1 MGWSI
6 AESSPARSD
15 LDWHRWLG
23 VACAAIALVA
33 ATIGLAANAVP
44 GPRRL
49 AWYRFAVVLAG
60 LLVGLTGHYG
70 GSLTYGPEYLSRAIS
85 TLIYGKVTPKPPEAA
100 AESPGISA
108 NRPVSATGDI
118 EFGRDV
124 FPILSRHCFS
134 CHGGG
139 EGLTVKSEFTISD
152 REGILRGGESGEPGM
167 ILGQGPK
174 SWIVRLA
181 NGEDPDRIMPPRG
194 NRLTREQISILERW
208 IDRGA
213 PWPGQDGGVKANEPV
228 PGPKSGGTPESAA
241 AATHW
246 HWAYTSP
253 KRPEIPIVSG
263 INHTAPGGQIDALI
277 AAKLPVRNLAPAP
290 EADRATL
297 LRRLSLDLTGLP
309 PTPEEVDAF
318 VNDSAPDA
326 YAARVD
332 ALLASDRYGE
342 RWAAMWLDLAR
353 YADSHG
359 YEKDGLRTMWPYRDW
374 VIDAYNRDLPFD
386 RFTIDQLAGDLI
398 ESPSTASL
406 VATGFHRN
414 TQINEE
420 GGTDPEEFRVE
431 NIIDRTN
438 TTASV
443 WLGTTLGCAQCH
455 DHKYDPLPIKDYY
468 RFYAFFDQDESDFEV
483 LSSTEKR
490 AAGAKVAVPRRENA
504 AAFETIR
511 SQAALAADR
520 LAAANLGLRTGDYAA
535 LAAKLLAESPSIDAW
550 SPITPST
557 ASSNGS
563 ATLTI
568 DAQGVVR
575 SSGTAPDKAVYTIE
589 LPPGSLA
596 GATGL
601 RLEAI
606 PGSNGS
612 VGLSGGGNFVVQE
625 VTLSLGGR
633 SVTLDAASSDH
644 WQGFGK
650 PGDEWRAMDA
660 IDANP
665 ATGWAIMPQA
675 SRPHQLV
682 VRFESKLTTE
692 TAPAT
697 LTITQNY
704 GGSHVLS
711 AFRLA
716 VSRGEVP
723 MPLPSHVRAA
733 LAATGPT
740 PEQMETVWAHAALL
754 DPAIHTAR
762 RESAGLENTLRA
774 MTAADAPV
782 LRRVKTPRKTK
793 VLIKGSWSSPGD
805 EVSPAVPAVLA
816 QSCGQPA
823 TPDRLGLARWL
834 VDPANPLTARVQ
846 VNRLWARLWGQGLVE
861 TEDDFGTQGEAATNR
876 ELLDYL
882 ATEFVRLG
890 WSQKKLLREIVMSRA
905 YRASSRFSPEALEA
919 DPRNTFLA
927 RGARFRLDAEFI
939 RDAALASAGLLT
951 PTIGG
956 PSVFPPQPDGI
967 WTQIYS
973 GDQWTPSTGPDRFR
987 RGIYTFWRRTSH
999 YPTFGTFDAPSR
1011 ELACTRRTRTNTPL
1025 QALTTLNDPQFVE
1038 AALALARRAIDA
1050 AATDAERTSWI
1061 FRRVVGRPA
1070 TDAELS
1076 RLTSLLSQVRT
1087 GYEADPAAATA
1098 FASQCPIPREGALD
1112 ADLATLAVVAN
1123 IALNLDE
1130 ALTRE

>member
-6 AESSPARSD
+6 AETSSARSE

-23 VACAAIALVA
+23 VACTGVALVA
-33 ATIGLAANAVP
+33 ASIGLAANAVP

-49 AWYRFAVVLAG
+49 AWYRFSAVVAG
-60 LLVGLTGHYG
+60 LLVVLTGHYG
-70 GSLTYGPEYLSRAIS
+70 GSLTYGPEYVSRAIS
-85 TLIYGKVTPKPPEAA
+85 TLIYGKASPKAPETPLETL
-100 AESPGISA
+100 GVSA
-108 NRPVSATGDI
+108 NKPVSVSGDV

-139 EGLTVKSEFTISD
+139 EGLTVKSGLSLSE
-152 REGILRGGESGEPGM
+152 RQGILNGGDSGEPGM
-167 ILGQGPK
+167 QLGHGSK

-181 NGEDPDRIMPPRG
+181 KGEDPDRIMPPRG
-194 NRLTREQISILERW
+194 NRLTSEQISVLERW

-228 PGPKSGGTPESAA
+228 PGPKSDGTSAPAAA

-246 HWAYTSP
+246 HWAYSP
-253 KRPEIPIVSG
+253 PRLPEIPVVRG
-263 INHTAPGGQIDALI
+263 IDPDAPGGRIDAI
-277 AAKLPVRNLAPAP
+277 ITAALSARSLVPSP
-290 EADRATL
+290 EADRPTL
-297 LRRLSLDLTGLP
+297 LRRLSLDLLGLP
-309 PTPEEVDAF
+309 PTPEEIDAF
-318 VNDSAPDA
+318 VNDPAPDA

-332 ALLASDRYGE
+332 ALLASERYGE
-342 RWAAMWLDLAR
+342 RWAAVWLDLAR

-398 ESPSTASL
+398 DTPTTASL

-431 NIIDRTN
+431 NIIDRAN

-443 WLGTTLGCAQCH
+443 WLGSTLGCAQCH
-455 DHKYDPLPIKDYY
+455 DHKYDPFSQRDYY
-468 RFYAFFDQDESDFEV
+468 RFYAYFDQDESDFEV
-483 LSSTEKR
+483 VSSTEKR
-490 AAGAKVAVPRRENA
+490 AAGAKVGVPRRENA
-504 AAFETIR
+504 AAFEAIR
-511 SQAALAADR
+511 VQAAAAADR
-520 LAAANLGLRTGDYAA
+520 LAEAKRVLRTGDLAA
-535 LAAKLLAESPSIDAW
+535 LASSLMAEPAASAW
-550 SPITPST
+550 TPLTPTSATST
-557 ASSNGS
+557 GS
-563 ATLTI
+563 APLII
-568 DAQGVVR
+568 DPQGVVR
-575 SSGTAPDKAVYTIE
+575 STGAAPDKAVYTVE
-589 LPPGSLA
+589 LPPGSLS

-601 RLEAI
+601 RLEVV
-606 PGSNGS
+606 PGSNGT

-625 VTLSLGGR
+625 LALTIGGR
-633 SVTLDAASSDH
+633 PVSLDAASSDH
-644 WQGFGK
+644 WQGYGK
-650 PGDEWRAMDA
+650 PGDEWRALDS

-665 ATGWAIMPQA
+665 STGWAIMPLSSA
-675 SRPHQLV
+675 SHQLV
-682 VRFESKLTTE
+682 VRFDSAQPAEP
-692 TAPAT
+692 APAA

-704 GGSHVLS
+704 GGSHVIS

-716 VSRGEVP
+716 VTRGDVP
-723 MPLPSHVRAA
+723 MPLPTHVRAA
-733 LAATGPT
+733 LAAQTPT
-740 PEQMETVWAHAALL
+740 PEQSDTVWAHAALL
-754 DPAIHTAR
+754 DPAVQASR
-762 RESAGLENTLRA
+762 RESVRLERELRVL
-774 MTAADAPV
+774 TAADAPV
-782 LRRVKTPRKTK
+782 LRRITSPRKTK

-805 EVSPAVPAVLA
+805 EVTPAVPSVFA

-905 YRASSRFSPEALEA
+905 YRASSRFSPESLEA
-919 DPRNTFLA
+919 DPRNTFLS

-939 RDAALASAGLLT
+939 RDSALASAGLLT

-1011 ELACTRRTRTNTPL
+1011 ELACTRRIRTNTPL
-1025 QALTTLNDPQFVE
+1025 QALTTLNDPQFIE
-1038 AALALARRAIDA
+1038 AALALARRSIDA
-1050 AATDAERTSWI
+1050 AASDADRSAWI
-1061 FRRVVGRPA
+1061 IRRVVGRPP

-1076 RLTSLLSQVRT
+1076 RLTALLAHARAA
-1087 GYEADPAAATA
+1087 YEADPASAAS
-1098 FASQCPIPREGALD
+1098 FASQCPIPREGVLD
-1112 ADLATLAVVAN
+1112 ADLASLAVVAN